1 MVYNSRASQTSPNI
15 FKEIIMIDWHKQQD
29 ETEFQNLLEN
39 YLEDCREEETRLLVD
54 PDLDEEHRSQELER
68 LRQKVDGL
76 QNLLSRL
83 RGQEVIGP
91 EEARL
96 RREIEEEARRGLIA
110 MDTVYS
116 ILRPDIHRL
125 DPDEEGIL
133 DAEKLTFE
141 RKQGKLSLQ
150 IPLPGFDSVDGED
163 QVKRERALVAVT
175 EVARAALGDYAARVM
190 HLLFEVANDYPHW
203 RTPNVTFSVNDFL
216 DRLGYAKDKRGIHYS
231 KNRRYLMRTLVA
243 LNNTIVV
250 AERPV
255 YDKGKHYRAAVR
267 EALITSIRT
276 IYSNDEEANAGLST
290 WELFEKGT
298 PGDIIQVSIGQA
310 WYEGV
315 RRRDGT
321 PGNNYTLV
329 PRLGDPRLLANPGH
343 SRTEDRLE
351 NYLYTRYKELKY
363 SKLNIAIQ
371 RATALDKAGVTTK
384 NITRATQILQKA
396 LDKLQVK
403 GVITAYNP
411 RPIPLRPNESFTVE
425 LNELAFYQRR
435 RTEETGKK

>member
-1 MVYNSRASQTSPNI
+1 MTTGQIYGGSNPRDDA
-15 FKEIIMIDWHKQQD
+15 
-29 ETEFQNLLEN
+29 EFQALLES
-39 YLEDCREEETRLLVD
+39 YLADCQEEEARLVAD
-54 PDLDEEHRSQELER
+54 PDLDEESRTQELEA
-68 LRQKVDGL
+68 LHQKLEGL
-76 QNLLSRL
+76 QNLLARM

-96 RREIEEEARRGLIA
+96 RREIEEDARRGLIA

-116 ILRPDIHRL
+116 VLRPDIHRL
-125 DPDEEGIL
+125 DQDEQGVVEGGS
-133 DAEKLTFE
+133 LTFQ

-150 IPLPGFDSVDGED
+150 IPLPGFDSMEAPE
-163 QVKRERALVAVT
+163 QEKREMALVAVT

-203 RTPNVTFSVNDFL
+203 RTPNITFSVNDFL
-216 DRLGYAKDKRGIHYS
+216 DRLGYARDKRGIHYS

-267 EALITSIRT
+267 EALVTSIRT

-343 SRTEDRLE
+343 SRTEDRIE
-351 NYLYTRYKELKY
+351 NYLYARYKELKY
-363 SKLNIAIQ
+363 SKLSIAIQ
-371 RATALDKAGVTTK
+371 RGTALDKAGVTTK
-384 NITRATQILQKA
+384 NVTRATQILQKA
-396 LDKLQVK
+396 LDKLQSK
-403 GVITAYNP
+403 GVITGYNP
-411 RPIPLRPNESFTVE
+411 RPLPLRPTDSFTVE

-435 RTEETGKK
+435 RSEESAKK

>member
-1 MVYNSRASQTSPNI
+1 MV
-15 FKEIIMIDWHKQQD
+15 DWHYNGHKPQD
-29 ETEFQNLLEN
+29 DAEFQALLEN
-39 YLEDCREEETRLLVD
+39 YLEDCQDEEARLIADPELDEETRG
-54 PDLDEEHRSQELER
+54 QELER
-68 LRQKVDGL
+68 LRQKLDGL
-76 QNLLSRL
+76 HNLLARL

-96 RREIEEEARRGLIA
+96 RREIEEDARRGLIA

-116 ILRPDIHRL
+116 VLRPDIHRL
-125 DPDEEGIL
+125 DQNEKGVVEGGI
-133 DAEKLTFE
+133 LTFE
-141 RKQGKLSLQ
+141 RKQGKLNLQ
-150 IPLPGFDSVDGED
+150 IPLPGFDGVAAPDEE
-163 QVKRERALVAVT
+163 KREMALVAVT

-203 RTPNVTFSVNDFL
+203 RTPNVTFSVNEFL
-216 DRLGYAKDKRGIHYS
+216 DRLGYARDKRGIHYS

-315 RRRDGT
+315 RRRDGS

-329 PRLGDPRLLANPGH
+329 PRLGDPRSLANPGH
-343 SRTEDRLE
+343 SRTEDRME

-363 SKLNIAIQ
+363 SKLSIAIQ
-371 RATALDKAGVTTK
+371 RSTALDKAGVTTK
-384 NITRATQILQKA
+384 NVTRATQILQKA

-403 GVITAYNP
+403 GVITDYNP
-411 RPIPLRPNESFTVE
+411 RPLPLRPNDSFTVE

-435 RTEETGKK
+435 RSEEGSKK

>member
-1 MVYNSRASQTSPNI
+1 MTDWPNYLDR
-15 FKEIIMIDWHKQQD
+15 KPRDD
-29 ETEFQNLLEN
+29 AEFQALLEN
-39 YLEDCREEETRLLVD
+39 YLEACQEEEMQLAAD
-54 PDLDEEHRSQELER
+54 PALEEEARQQELEP
-68 LRQKVDGL
+68 LRQKIDGL
-76 QNLLSRL
+76 QNLLARL
-83 RGQEVIGP
+83 RGQEVVGP

-116 ILRPDIHRL
+116 VLRPDIHRF
-125 DPDEEGIL
+125 DDQSEGVV
-133 DAEKLTFE
+133 EGGSLTFQ

-150 IPLPGFDSVDGED
+150 IPLPGFDSNEVQD
-163 QVKRERALVAVT
+163 QEKRDMALVAVT

-203 RTPNVTFSVNDFL
+203 RTPNITFSVNEFL
-216 DRLGYAKDKRGIHYS
+216 DRLGYARDKRGIHYS

-267 EALITSIRT
+267 EALVTSIRT

-329 PRLGDPRLLANPGH
+329 PRLGDPRQLTNPGH

-351 NYLYTRYKELKY
+351 NYLYARYKELKY
-363 SKLNIAIQ
+363 SKLSIPIQ

-384 NITRATQILQKA
+384 NVTRATQILQKA
-396 LDKLQVK
+396 LDKLQAK
-403 GVITAYNP
+403 SVITDYNP
-411 RPIPLRPNESFTVE
+411 RPLPLRPTESFIVE
-425 LNELAFYQRR
+425 LNEMAFYQRR
-435 RTEETGKK
+435 RGEETTKK

>member
-1 MVYNSRASQTSPNI
+1 MNNGQI
-15 FKEIIMIDWHKQQD
+15 FSGLTPRND
-29 ETEFQNLLEN
+29 EEFQTLLEN
-39 YLEDCREEETRLLVD
+39 YLEDSQEEEARLVAD
-54 PDLDEEHRSQELER
+54 PDLDEETRAQELE
-68 LRQKVDGL
+68 LLHQKIDGL

-96 RREIEEEARRGLIA
+96 RREIEEDARRGLIA

-116 ILRPDIHRL
+116 VLRPDIHRL
-125 DPDEEGIL
+125 DHDEEGVI
-133 DAEKLTFE
+133 EEGNLTFH

-150 IPLPGFDSVDGED
+150 IPLPGFDNIDSPEAE
-163 QVKRERALVAVT
+163 KREMALVAVT

-203 RTPNVTFSVNDFL
+203 RTPNVTFSVNEFL
-216 DRLGYAKDKRGIHYS
+216 DRLGYARDKRGIHYS

-243 LNNTIVV
+243 LQNTIVV

-267 EALITSIRT
+267 EPLVTSIRT
-276 IYSNDEEANAGLST
+276 IYSNEEEANAGLST

-298 PGDIIQVSIGQA
+298 PGDFVQVSIGPS

-321 PGNNYTLV
+321 PGNNFTLV

-363 SKLNIAIQ
+363 SKLSIAIQ
-371 RATALDKAGVTTK
+371 RNTALDKAGVTTK
-384 NITRATQILQKA
+384 NVTRATQILQKA
-396 LDKLQVK
+396 LDKLQTK
-403 GVITAYNP
+403 GVITDYNP
-411 RPIPLRPNESFTVE
+411 RPLPLRPNESFTVE

-435 RTEETGKK
+435 RSEESNKK

>member
-1 MVYNSRASQTSPNI
+1 MVV
-15 FKEIIMIDWHKQQD
+15 DWHYGGQKPRD
-29 ETEFQNLLEN
+29 DAEFQVLLEN
-39 YLEDCREEETRLLVD
+39 YLVDSQDEEARLLAD
-54 PDLDEEHRSQELER
+54 PDLDEETRTQELDR
-68 LRQKVDGL
+68 IRQKLDGL
-76 QNLLSRL
+76 QNLLARL
-83 RGQEVIGP
+83 RGQEVVSP

-96 RREIEEEARRGLIA
+96 RREIEEDARRGLIA

-116 ILRPDIHRL
+116 ILRPDIHRFEQG
-125 DPDEEGIL
+125 EEGII
-133 DAEKLTFE
+133 EGNSVTFQ

-150 IPLPGFDSVDGED
+150 IPLPGFDNLDAPENE
-163 QVKRERALVAVT
+163 KREMALVAVT

-190 HLLFEVANDYPHW
+190 HLMFEVANDYPHW

-216 DRLGYAKDKRGIHYS
+216 DRLGYARDKRGIHYS

-343 SRTEDRLE
+343 SRTEDRIE

-363 SKLNIAIQ
+363 SKLSIAIQ
-371 RATALDKAGVTTK
+371 RGTALDKAGVTTK
-384 NITRATQILQKA
+384 NVTRATQILQKA
-396 LDKLQVK
+396 LDKLQSK
-403 GVITAYNP
+403 GVITDYNP
-411 RPIPLRPNESFTVE
+411 RPLPLRPNDSFTVE
-425 LNELAFYQRR
+425 LNEMAFYQRR
-435 RTEETGKK
+435 RHDEGKK

>member
-1 MVYNSRASQTSPNI
+1 MTELYGGQKSRDDA
-15 FKEIIMIDWHKQQD
+15 
-29 ETEFQNLLEN
+29 EFQALLET
-39 YLEDCREEETRLLVD
+39 YLEDCQNEEARILADTE
-54 PDLDEEHRSQELER
+54 LDEEARLQELQP
-68 LRQKVDGL
+68 LRQKMDGL
-76 QNLLSRL
+76 QSLLARM
-83 RGQEVIGP
+83 RGQEVISP

-116 ILRPDIHRL
+116 VLRPDIHRF
-125 DPDEEGIL
+125 DQDEKGVVEGGN
-133 DAEKLTFE
+133 LTFV
-141 RKQGKLSLQ
+141 RKQGKLNLQ
-150 IPLPGFDSVDGED
+150 IPLPGFDGFEAQD
-163 QVKRERALVAVT
+163 QEKREMALVAVT

-203 RTPNVTFSVNDFL
+203 RTPNVTFSVNEFL
-216 DRLGYAKDKRGIHYS
+216 DRLGYARDKRGIHYS

-290 WELFEKGT
+290 WELFERGT
-298 PGDIIQVSIGQA
+298 PGDIIQVTIGQA

-329 PRLGDPRLLANPGH
+329 PRLGDPRLLVNPGH
-343 SRTEDRLE
+343 TRTEDRIE

-363 SKLNIAIQ
+363 SKLTISIQ
-371 RATALDKAGVTTK
+371 RSTALDKAGVTTK
-384 NITRATQILQKA
+384 NVTRATQILQKA
-396 LDKLQVK
+396 LDKLQTK
-403 GVITAYNP
+403 GVITDYSP
-411 RPIPLRPNESFTVE
+411 RPLPLRPNESFTVE
-425 LNELAFYQRR
+425 LNEMAFYQRR
-435 RTEETGKK
+435 RNEEGGKKTGN